1 MTHSLYDESSD
12 HVAERLP
19 MDLRRMTHK
28 ELRELG
34 MSKLAYVRAV
44 IHDGEPA
51 FAIHAADG
59 TPMALADDHDTAVEA
74 IIDHEMIP
82 AWVH

>member
-1 MTHSLYDESSD
+1 MSKINQND
-12 HVAERLP
+12 AAGERERVIA
-19 MDLRRMTHK
+19 DLRRITGRQ
-28 ELRELG
+28 LRELG
-34 MSKLAYVRAV
+34 MSQLAYVKAV
-44 IHDGEPA
+44 VYQGENA

-59 TPMALADDHDTAVEA
+59 TPMALAEDRDSAVEA